1 MVLFTIPEMIF
12 PQLFWMCICCFIV
25 VLTTYYIFIPRM
37 NRVRHL
43 RSSSLNDMRERINNL
58 LEHTQSLEQK
68 TRKLE
73 GDMHAKMQTEII
85 KLYQE
90 FERKA
95 EEEIEHIRIGAK
107 RDEQKLTQEM
117 KQAINELKA
126 DLSKR
131 IPEISKEIIKKFEQ

>member
-12 PQLFWMCICCFIV
+12 PQLFWMCICCVIV
-25 VLTTYYIFIPRM
+25 ALTTYYVFIPKM
-37 NRVRHL
+37 NKVRHL
-43 RSSSLNDMRERINNL
+43 RSSAVNDMRERINNL
-58 LEHTQSLEQK
+58 LEHTQNLEQK

-73 GDMHAKMQTEII
+73 GDMHEKMQSEII
-85 KLYQE
+85 KLYKE

-95 EEEIEHIRIGAK
+95 EEEIEHIRIGMK
-107 RDEQKLTQEM
+107 RNEQKLTQKM

-126 DLSKR
+126 DLSKK